1 MAALQ
6 TIRNHGALIVGAI
19 GLGLFGFIA
28 GDLFNAIE
36 TTSAFKKQQAGEVY
50 GTSIDIMEYQNLVEE
65 MTQVMKM
72 QRAMQGQS
80 ENLTDAELQQVREY
94 VWNDFVRAQVI
105 AKQAEE
111 AGIQVTTADFQNA
124 LVKGEARSLSLMA
137 ALLGSQDG
145 KLDFAA
151 LQEFLKTK
159 EQMLAQAQQAQD
171 GSLEQVMAL
180 DAIWKWTEK
189 QLKKELLETK
199 FYTLINN
206 CCIGNPVSAQLEAA
220 TADQKRTVVAAFPLS
235 AIADADVA
243 VEDADMQAIYN
254 AKKDFYKL
262 YSQTRDV
269 KLLDVEVKAST
280 ADQVALT
287 MEVNEVANALRSDAN
302 PATVVAASKSIIAFN
317 NVPVRKDAYKG
328 MNDIYSR
335 LDTATVGYV
344 APAFYTMAD
353 NTVNTYKL
361 VAKTKLPDSVLYR
374 RVFAVAA
381 DLEASKTL
389 ADSIATAVKGGAD
402 FAELAKKYQQPTDS
416 MWLTSAQYEGAALD
430 ANTADMINLLNTT
443 KPGQVATLKLNNN
456 YSLVLQVLETKNLVD
471 KYNVA
476 VVKCKNEF
484 SKETYNNELS
494 KLNKFLSE
502 NTTIE
507 AIEANALAAHYMVAD
522 RIVSAP
528 DNSLEADMS
537 GAKEAVRWALDD
549 AKVGDIS
556 RIYEC
561 GANKE
566 HLVVM
571 AVAGI
576 NDGEY
581 VAWDNK
587 NVKPDLERL
596 AKQNKKAEKALE
608 LVAAAKTMDE
618 VAKVE
623 KVVVD
628 TISASF
634 ARNARVNF
642 VGIAEPALSGAIAKA
657 KAGEFVGPIKGA
669 GAIYFVQVL
678 EDLPSEVPFNEAN
691 ALQQATQTFMN
702 NIMRYQYYGQPQ
714 EVLLNTLMRDAEVVD
729 NRYKF

>member
-80 ENLTDAELQQVREY
+80 ENLSDAELQQVREY
-94 VWNDFVRAQVI
+94 VWNDFVRSQVI

-111 AGIQVTTADFQNA
+111 AGVQVTTADFQNA
-124 LVKGEARSLSLMA
+124 LVKGESRSLSMMA

-159 EQMLAQAQQAQD
+159 DQMLTQASQAQD
-171 GSLEQVMAL
+171 GSLEQVMMI

-189 QLKKELLETK
+189 QLRKELLENK

-220 TADQKRTVVAAFPLS
+220 TMDQKRTVVAAFPYT
-235 AIADADVA
+235 AIADSA
-243 VEDADMQAIYN
+243 VVLADADMKAVYD
-254 AKKDFYKL
+254 AKKDYYKL
-262 YSQTRDV
+262 YAQTRDV
-269 KLLDVEVKAST
+269 KMLDVEVRAST
-280 ADQVALT
+280 ADQVALM

-302 PATVVAASKSIIAFN
+302 PATTVAASKSIVPFS
-317 NVPVRKDAYKG
+317 NVPLRKDAFKS

-344 APAFYTMAD
+344 APAFFTVAD

-361 VAKTKLPDSVLYR
+361 VSKVKSPDSVLYR
-374 RVFAVAA
+374 RIFAVAA

-416 MWLTSAQYEGAALD
+416 MWLTSAQYEGSALD
-430 ANTADMINLLNTT
+430 ANTAEMINLLSTT
-443 KPGQVATLKLNNN
+443 KAGQVAVLNLNNN
-456 YSLVLQVLETKNLVD
+456 YSIVLQVLEAKNFVD
-471 KYNVA
+471 KYNLA

-484 SKETYNNELS
+484 SKETYNAELS

-507 AIEANALAAHYMVAD
+507 AIEANALAAGYMVAD
-522 RIVSAP
+522 RIISGA
-528 DNSLEADMS
+528 DNSLEAQMS

-549 AKVGDIS
+549 AEVGSIS

-566 HLVVM
+566 HLLVM

-587 NVKPDLERL
+587 NVKPELERL
-596 AKQNKKAEKALE
+596 AKQNKKADKALE
-608 LVAAAKTMDE
+608 TVGALKSMDE
-618 VAKVE
+618 VTKVQQ
-623 KVVVD
+623 VVVD
-628 TISASF
+628 TISANF
-634 ARNARVNF
+634 ARNARVNY
-642 VGIAEPALSGAIAKA
+642 VGIAEPALSGAIAGA

-669 GAIYFVQVL
+669 GAVYFVQVL

-691 ALQQATQTFMN
+691 ALQQATQNFMS

-714 EVLLNTLMRDAEVVD
+714 EVLLNTLMLDANVVD

>member
-36 TTSAFKKQQAGEVY
+36 TTAAFNKQQAGEVY

-72 QRAMQGQS
+72 QRTMQGQS

-94 VWNDFVRAQVI
+94 VWNDFVRSQVI

-124 LVKGEARSLSLMA
+124 LVKGEARSLSMMA
-137 ALLGSQDG
+137 AILGSKDG

-151 LQEFLKTK
+151 LQEFLKNK
-159 EQMLAQAQQAQD
+159 EKNVALATQAQD
-171 GSLEQVMAL
+171 GSLEAILAV
-180 DAIWKWTEK
+180 DAVWKWTEK
-189 QLKKELLETK
+189 QLRKELLETK

-206 CCIGNPVSAQLEAA
+206 CCIGNPVSAQLDAA
-220 TADQKRTVVAAFPLS
+220 TADQKRTVVAAFPFN
-235 AIADADVA
+235 AIADADVT
-243 VEDADMQAIYN
+243 VEDADMQEIYN

-269 KLLDVEVKAST
+269 KVLDVEVKAST
-280 ADQVALT
+280 ADRVALT
-287 MEVNEVANALRSDAN
+287 MEVTEVAEALRSGAN
-302 PATVVAASKSIIAFN
+302 PATTVAASKSIIPFN
-317 NVPVRKDAYKG
+317 NLPVRKEAFRG
-328 MNDIYSR
+328 MADIYSC

-344 APAFYTMAD
+344 APAFYTVAD

-361 VAKTKLPDSVLYR
+361 VSKATLPDSVLYR
-374 RVFAVAA
+374 RIFAVAA

-402 FAELAKKYQQPTDS
+402 FAELAKKYEQPTDS

-430 ANTADMINLLNTT
+430 ANTAEMINLLNAT
-443 KPGQVATLKLNNN
+443 KAGQVAVLKLNNN
-456 YSLVLQVLETKNLVD
+456 YSLVLQVLETKNPVE
-471 KYNVA
+471 KYNLA
-476 VVKCKNEF
+476 VVKCKNDF

-507 AIEANALAAHYMVAD
+507 NIEKNALAAGYMVSE

-528 DNSLEADMS
+528 DNSLEAEMS

-566 HLVVM
+566 HLLVM

-587 NVKPDLERL
+587 NVKPELERI
-596 AKQNKKAEKALE
+596 AMHNKKAAKALE
-608 LVAAAKTMDE
+608 LVGTPKTMDE
-618 VAKVE
+618 VAKVQQ
-623 KVVVD
+623 VVVD
-628 TISASF
+628 TISANF
-634 ARNARVNF
+634 ARNARVNY
-642 VGIAEPALSGAIAKA
+642 VGIAEPALSGAIARA

-669 GAIYFVQVL
+669 GAVYYVQVL
-678 EDLPSEVPFNEAN
+678 EELPSAVPYNEAN
-691 ALQQATQTFMN
+691 ALQQATQNFMS

-714 EVLLNTLMRDAEVVD
+714 EVLLNTLMLDADVVD
-729 NRYKF
+729 SRYKF